1 MIDASASDLA
11 LLLVQQPE
19 TTLFRQIAPERG
31 WFETVTG
38 IASGLMTLTLL
49 VLAGFLIPA
58 AWNFRK
64 SYKKANDL
72 MDRIQAD
79 INPILRHASS
89 IADNVD
95 YVTTT
100 IRADV
105 QRINATVASANQ
117 RIQHGVELTEQRLNE
132 FNALLQVV
140 QQEAERLFVST
151 ASTVRGVRTGAA
163 AFRHPA
169 GDDGPELASEA
180 DGSTAGVFPASH
192 NELPESSDGDDTL
205 VDGRSGE
212 PGGLPAPTAAPR
224 VRPRPKQRRWT

>member
-1 MIDASASDLA
+1 MIDPSASDLA
-11 LLLVQQPE
+11 LLLAQADTQIV
-19 TTLFRQIAPERG
+19 RQVASERG

-38 IASGLMTLTLL
+38 IASGLMTVTLL

-64 SYKKANDL
+64 SYKKANAL

-117 RIQHGVELTEQRLNE
+117 RIQQGVELTEQRLNE
-132 FNALLQVV
+132 FNALMAVV
-140 QQEAERLFVST
+140 QQEAERVFVAT
-151 ASTVRGVRTGAA
+151 AATVRGVHTGAA
-163 AFRHPA
+163 AFRRPD
-169 GDDGPELASEA
+169 GYDGPELAS
-180 DGSTAGVFPASH
+180 DDDRPTAGMSPAH
-192 NELPESSDGDDTL
+192 HIELPESSDGDDSL
-205 VDGRSGE
+205 VDDRPGE
-212 PGGLPAPTAAPR
+212 PGGSPAPPAAPR